1 MIVPLE
7 GEFYGRDQEI
17 WCFPSAIQPLIG
29 KVKFNR
35 LGYLVATQHKDVLR
49 MSHEWVIA
57 QGIKAEKNHIQ
68 LDREQTFNYLRGVD
82 LDIDSSGCSGEV
94 VLSHEGVVLGLG
106 KVVRNKI
113 KNKLPRE
120 LTRSEL

>member
-1 MIVPLE
+1 M
-7 GEFYGRDQEI
+7 
-17 WCFPSAIQPLIG
+17 
-29 KVKFNR
+29 
-35 LGYLVATQHKDVLR
+35 ATQHKDVLR

-68 LDREQTFNYLRGVD
+68 LDREQTFNYLRGID
-82 LDIDSSGCSGEV
+82 LDIDSSGCNGEV
-94 VLSHEGVVLGLG
+94 VLSYQGVVLGLG